1 MFAFFYL
8 PPSWIVP
15 KMHCTTVTDD
25 SHMKDVWQL
34 TTAIVMASSAKK
46 KRYDSKSLKTI
57 SI

>member
-1 MFAFFYL
+1 
-8 PPSWIVP
+8 
-15 KMHCTTVTDD
+15 MHCTTVTDD